1 MEKQTFIEVLK
12 ANKTAIFKKAL
23 IIGGTVAGLAIVML
37 GVQKMT
43 GGDEDGDMD
52 ADEEQENE
60 EVPDANTEA

>member
-37 GVQKMT
+37 GVSKIT
-43 GGDEDGDMD
+43 SDDEDGDTD
-52 ADEEQENE
+52 ADEEQENDD
-60 EVPDANTEA
+60 VPDADTEA